1 MTVTEANRYPLTWPE
16 GWARTPDHMRKSR
29 SQFKTTFDKA
39 RRDLNTEL
47 DRLGASNVV
56 ISSWLAVRNDGN
68 PYSDQARR
76 RIPDPGVAVYFT
88 YRGKQMVMARDA
100 YTSVHD
106 NLRSVG
112 LAIQHLR
119 GLDRHGGGTMME
131 RAFEGFA
138 ALPSPDSFDPWAV
151 LGLRP
156 DASKD
161 AVDAQFRHL
170 SKKHHPDHGGKS
182 EDFDKLVKGRNMA
195 IKQIEARP

>member
-100 YTSVHD
+100 YTSVH
-106 NLRSVG
+106 
-112 LAIQHLR
+112 
-119 GLDRHGGGTMME
+119 GGGTMME